1 MWRWRFSK
9 RTKRLT
15 FLAVGKLFFFFFAG
29 VITRCSR
36 QDVSFLFFSLSTHS
50 LDVGESVAFWEVV
63 RVPFPEHVTHAAAGE
78 NLQAS
83 SAHPHPE
90 GELCGR
96 TGRHRGGGGHVEF
109 ASVSVYEWFGLISII
124 SIRVLPVHLLHL
136 SCSRWPQ
143 AVNQQYEAV
152 VADNLMLCCLADSK
166 DTFGTTDGRASAASR
181 SICRYPVPGRPQQ
194 DWIHEIQPSEC
205 PVV

>member
-1 MWRWRFSK
+1 MRALPSGKSYGCRFLN
-9 RTKRLT
+9 TWPTRLQ
-15 FLAVGKLFFFFFAG
+15 GR
-29 VITRCSR
+29 ISR
-36 QDVSFLFFSLSTHS
+36 LPPHIHTLK
-50 LDVGESVAFWEVV
+50 E
-63 RVPFPEHVTHAAAGE
+63 
-78 NLQAS
+78 S
-83 SAHPHPE
+83 SA
-90 GELCGR
+90 
-96 TGRHRGGGGHVEF
+96 GGQGDTEEEEVT
-109 ASVSVYEWFGLISII
+109 SSSPPCLSYEWFGLISII